1 MRVLDASSIIYAW
14 DNYPSD
20 IFPPLWA
27 WMGQL
32 MREGRLT
39 IPSVA
44 FDEVQRKTP
53 ECAAWMLAQPITRL
67 PMTEAILL
75 DALRTKALIGVVG
88 EKYHPKGVG
97 ENDLMIIATAR
108 AHSATLVSDE
118 ERQLNLPNEPTKV
131 KIPAVCAK
139 PEVAV
144 PCENF
149 LEFIKQARQV
159 FA

>member
-14 DNYPSD
+14 DNYPPTL
-20 IFPPLWA
+20 FPPLWA

-32 MREGRLT
+32 MREGRLM

-53 ECAAWMLAQPITRL
+53 ECADWMLAQPITRL
-67 PMTEAILL
+67 AITESILL
-75 DALRTKALIGVVG
+75 DALRIKTLIGVVG
-88 EKYHPKGVG
+88 EQYHPKGVG
-97 ENDLMIIATAR
+97 ENDLLIIATTR
-108 AHSATLVSDE
+108 AHQGILVTDE
-118 ERQLNLPNEPTKV
+118 ERQLNLPREPTKV

-144 PCENF
+144 PCENY
-149 LEFIKQARQV
+149 LEFIKQSRQV
-159 FA
+159 FG